1 MLQTQLPA
9 AVVPNS
15 RNNSAIF
22 SATPSRDSRRKST
35 IVTGAL
41 VHNNSRSNS
50 TIFSE
55 TPATNLF
62 PVALGHMEQSP
73 GHMGKSPGHIEKR
86 ESL

>member
-1 MLQTQLPA
+1 
-9 AVVPNS
+9 
-15 RNNSAIF
+15 
-22 SATPSRDSRRKST
+22 
-35 IVTGAL
+35 